1 MISFK
6 SKKGLGRG
14 LSSLIG
20 EGKISSSTKA
30 SISDLVR
37 NKYQPRKDFEEGNAG
52 WFILAGIIFTV
63 VFVFTVLTV
72 VNLVVA

>member
-1 MISFK
+1 MS
-6 SKKGLGRG
+6 SKFTQILQ
-14 LSSLIG
+14 
-20 EGKISSSTKA
+20 STLA
-30 SISDLVR
+30 AAFGVQSQR
-37 NKYQPRKDFEEGNAG
+37 NRTKDFEEGNAS